1 MTTTVPLIL
10 RRSPSSVPA
19 APVPQTPPILAIVG
33 PTAVGKTA
41 LAVEVARRVRGE
53 VIGLD
58 SRQIYAGLEIG
69 TAQPGPEERARVP
82 HHLFGSRP
90 LDEPISAG
98 EYAHL
103 VDRVL
108 QEIESHR
115 RQPVICGGAG
125 LYYRALTRG
134 IFPGSVS
141 DLEVRARLEAEYSSR
156 GPEPLLERLRQVDP
170 EYAQSVHPNNKKR
183 LIRALEIYATTGK
196 GPSRHFREQRRR
208 PPTPPLRRLFTVLVT
223 RPLAELEERIARRT
237 EEMLAAGW
245 VEEVQRILSRDDAA
259 ALHPLDSIGYRQIR
273 QYLDGQ
279 LGYEELVPE
288 IVLKTRQ
295 YAKRQLAWFK
305 HEPVNLKVDLSAG
318 DHPAGRIGV
327 AFKNFLKNP

>member
-1 MTTTVPLIL
+1 MTVAVPLL
-10 RRSPSSVPA
+10 PRRPPGSVPA
-19 APVPQTPPILAIVG
+19 APASQTPPILAIVG
-33 PTAVGKTA
+33 PTAVGKTD

-69 TAQPGPEERARVP
+69 TAQPGPEEQARVP
-82 HHLFGSRP
+82 HHLFGSRR

-108 QEIESHR
+108 QEIESRR

-141 DLEVRARLEAEYSSR
+141 DLEVRARLETEYSSR

-196 GPSRHFREQRRR
+196 GPSWHFREQRRHS
-208 PPTPPLRRLFTVLVT
+208 PPSRRLFTVLAT

-259 ALHPLDSIGYRQIR
+259 AFHPLDSIGYRQIR

-279 LGYEELVPE
+279 LDSEELVPE

-295 YAKRQLAWFK
+295 YAKRQLAWFR
-305 HEPVNLKVDLSAG
+305 HESVNLKIDLSAG
-318 DHPAGRIGV
+318 DHPTERIVV
-327 AFKNFLKNP
+327 AFKSYLKNP